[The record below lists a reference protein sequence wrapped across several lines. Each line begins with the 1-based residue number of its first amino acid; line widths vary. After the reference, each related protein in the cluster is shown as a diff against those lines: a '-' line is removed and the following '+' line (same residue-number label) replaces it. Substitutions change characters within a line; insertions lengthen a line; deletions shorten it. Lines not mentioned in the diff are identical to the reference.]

1 MNEQFSMNPEESK
14 NLERETGEK
23 TRKYLETL
31 RPLGEVF
38 SQYRAYG
45 LRIDPKASSFAFDHQ
60 QKEIIVSPQLVEQL
74 NLAPEEKKYVFLH
87 ELGHLIQFF
96 QNPDR
101 YLETFKIP
109 EKKAQESGQESY
121 RKAFSLFFNV
131 FLDISANSFIRAQI
145 PLYQRGER
153 LENLP
158 EDFYSKKAFP
168 ETDYRQ
174 LPLSMQF
181 LNFLIRKTMVA
192 HQDIQISEEV
202 QKEIQTPISFFGAK
216 FANLEEFVRTEI
228 FNPEM
233 TIDDLLFRLE
243 EVLMPAFERLLEKD
257 RKEGKLMQ
265 IPDELSAVPM
275 DGDLSPETIEKI
287 AQDVKE
293 AKKSADKKYQDKIKE
308 QLRKKWQEKGFSQG
322 EIKIIEGIQERT
334 VKAVNDLEDLWNN
347 FIQKSVE
354 IAREKVAGSIQGAEI
369 APEKLLSELPV
380 LLTRPSEA
388 RIFSRYLPKEIAE
401 AIQPKRIRLVLI
413 ADLSGSMDDEK
424 RQAVQDVAYSLNK
437 SLINFARSGQ
447 LAVAGEG
454 REFPISIDYQIIG
467 FGSSIR
473 ELTEGTVEEKK
484 KREKKDTP
492 QKDLDE
498 ELLRAILKIQRI
510 NLGGTEDNLALEEIK
525 RSLTPQVIE
534 ELERGDEILVAIEIT
549 DGETASAED
558 SQRLVKQLNA
568 QTGIYCRAIQI
579 PGPVYS
585 EKKPVPSE
593 GPRTE
598 SPEERWRPEVLPP
611 TGTFKEVWGEE
622 WGKRLEN
629 LTILKET
636 VVAILYDALRESL
649 KR

>member
-1 MNEQFSMNPEESK
+1 MNEQLSTNPQESQ
-14 NLERETGEK
+14 NELSGSGQETKE
-23 TRKYLETL
+23 YLQTL
-31 RPLGEVF
+31 RPLGAVF
-38 SQYRAYG
+38 SQYGAYG
-45 LRIDPKASSFAFDHQ
+45 LRIDPEAPSFAFDHR
-60 QKEIIVSPQLVEQL
+60 QKEIVVSPKLVKQL
-74 NLAPEEKKYVFLH
+74 NLADEEEKYVLLH
-87 ELGHLIQFF
+87 ELGHLIQLF
-96 QNPDR
+96 QNPDC
-101 YLETFKIP
+101 YLKSFEIP
-109 EKKAQESGQESY
+109 KKKAEESDEANYQ
-121 RKAFSLFFNV
+121 KAYDHFFNT
-131 FLDISANSFIRAQI
+131 FLDINANSFIRAQI

-158 EDFYSKKAFP
+158 EDFYSKKLFP

-174 LPLSMQF
+174 LPSSMQF
-181 LNFLIRKTMVA
+181 LNFLIRRTMAA
-192 HQDIQISEEV
+192 HQEIQISEEV
-202 QKEIQTPISFFGAK
+202 QEEIQTPISFFGK
-216 FANLEEFVRTEI
+216 RFANLEEFVRAEI

-233 TIDDLLFRLE
+233 TIDDLMFRLK

-257 RKEGKLMQ
+257 RKEGRLTQ
-265 IPDELSAVPM
+265 IPDQLSAVPM
-275 DGDLSPETIEKI
+275 DGDLSPETIGEI

-293 AKKSADKKYQDKIKE
+293 AKKPADKKYQDKINE
-308 QLRKKWQEKGFSQG
+308 QLRRKWQERGFSQR
-322 EIKIIEGIQERT
+322 EIKTIEGIRERT
-334 VKAVNDLEDLWNN
+334 VKAVGDLEDLWNS
-347 FIQKSVE
+347 FIQKSVK
-354 IAREKVAGSIQGAEI
+354 IAREKVPGFSRGAAI

-380 LLTRPSEA
+380 LLTQPSEA
-388 RIFSRYLPKEIAE
+388 QIFSRYLPETRAE

-413 ADLSGSMDDEK
+413 ADLSGSMDNKK

-467 FGSSIR
+467 FGSSTV
-473 ELTEGTVEEKK
+473 ELTERTTKEEQ

-510 NLGGTEDNLALEEIK
+510 DLGGTEDNLALEK
-525 RSLTPQVIE
+525 MKNSLTPQVIE

-549 DGETASAED
+549 DGETASAAV
-558 SQRLVKQLNA
+558 SQKLVKEFNA

-579 PGPVYS
+579 PGSVYS
-585 EKKPVPSE
+585 EKPEPAE
-593 GPRTE
+593 GPRAE
-598 SPEERWRPEVLPP
+598 PPEERWQPEVLPP

-629 LTILKET
+629 LTVLKET

-649 KR
+649 ER